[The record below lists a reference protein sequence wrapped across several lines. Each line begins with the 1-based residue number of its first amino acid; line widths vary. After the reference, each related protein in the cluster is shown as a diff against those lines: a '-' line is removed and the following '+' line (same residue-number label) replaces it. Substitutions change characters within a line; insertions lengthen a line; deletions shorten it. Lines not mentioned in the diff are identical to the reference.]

1 MVLSDAQLA
10 MFQNTN
16 MYHYVNY
23 YPDPDR
29 RCDSIMTDAQLI
41 NADGRDV
48 TDTEIKPGLTRVQ
61 AQIGDENNEV
71 DGEFTITFN
80 TNLNEPIDAN
90 AVLHASLNAIA
101 SEETIDAIATATT
114 AAEN

>member
-1 MVLSDAQLA
+1 MVLTDAQLA

-23 YPDPDR
+23 YPDPDSEVV
-29 RCDSIMTDAQLI
+29 DSIMTDAQLI

-80 TNLNEPIDAN
+80 TNI
-90 AVLHASLNAIA
+90 SLYRK
-101 SEETIDAIATATT
+101 
-114 AAEN
+114 